1 VIKGMGVADK
11 MCQAD
16 QGPLDIPKGK
26 VIMTR
31 VCEKTE

>member
-1 VIKGMGVADK
+1 VIKGMSVADK
-11 MCQAD
+11 TSQAD
-16 QGPLDIPKGK
+16 QGLLDIPKGK